1 MLVCLFGGE
10 RNAEMITERCGWSRR
25 CAEKTFACDFRTL
38 TCIHK
43 MCRRSCPVTP
53 RLGEGPLFP
62 LLLMK

>member
-1 MLVCLFGGE
+1 MLAWLFGDE
-10 RNAEMITERCGWSRR
+10 RNAEMITERCGWSGR
-25 CAEKTFACDFRTL
+25 CAENTSTCDLLVL

-62 LLLMK
+62 LLLKK